1 MEQVQRVTKTLV
13 IGLGSTGTRICDR
26 VAERIVWEL
35 GGLERAP
42 WVQFACIETNAG
54 EQGRLRFIEPKDF
67 RNMTINAQQYVQILE
82 NAKDYD
88 EKIRLTSWWDP
99 TTLEK
104 LPGQEVEAGAGN
116 IRMVGRLAFLFEQNY
131 TAVYSMVKERLEK
144 LRKLSE
150 VAAREGRGPLTDG
163 NDPAIEFAHGGQ
175 IRVFVVGTLC
185 GGTGSGIAADFGYF
199 LRTVLDE
206 SEKSICIF
214 TLPRPEL
221 NIADESLA
229 NKHKKNAFTALVEL
243 NHYFLNDRHLETPVL
258 FPNGDEANP
267 AQFPYD
273 MPFLVMAP
281 STTVDGE
288 GELNQA
294 VADRV
299 FLNIFA
305 PDTDPF
311 AKGVDATIFSN
322 VISDRDHHAHVFCTF
337 GLSSIEYPVQRIA
350 EACRDRLIIHA
361 LSEWVKR
368 SLDASQVELRL
379 QGLNITRE
387 SFVETLISLADGG
400 DLKPELDQ
408 RVKEVV
414 SQAESN
420 LAQARTSLAKL
431 RETLQRNG
439 PVALRL
445 SEAKNRAALVIVER
459 VKAEIRQRLLS
470 YHDGPR
476 VLIQTLDAVINNLEM
491 LRKEPPVSSSTSD
504 ADTALSRLQEF
515 SQSRLLRFV
524 GTRAKVLKHW
534 HNQFRNALENEV
546 KRKLSVLASSILLD
560 MSPDGIRPVEPGAY
574 ARAEKEIRKLRQ
586 RLKNLQDRVD
596 AQIVRLNDNVRRLT
610 TTRPAINGT
619 VIFENDTVDV
629 EYRIR
634 LQEWVQ
640 KEDYAA
646 EWEQGRERMAE
657 SIVSALGEL
666 PSAQSD
672 LRLPDAILA
681 DREGTWL
688 DTPSALASSPPT
700 LPGEILQHLSARA
713 LVPFRTLVNE
723 DVLERWVRMPNSED
737 QVRQVVS
744 RARPFLMVD
753 RAAAE
758 KGNRSPVATRRT
770 VLIPRGDAESH
781 EQFFQTVKALMTQ
794 PPQKNP
800 SPDLFRAVVLE
811 EWYRFPLR
819 GALQV
824 MGKDGISKAEN
835 RDIPTFHSRVDVF
848 WTAITPEHTGRF
860 REAEELLVVNI
871 LLGKIQPKGG
881 YLVMPW
887 TPTGLGDPKERF
899 FPLEVFGAASYIARQ
914 ERDVKGQSL
923 NDVMVELR
931 NQVTAARKSFGANPL
946 ERDRAFLD
954 ALEAGL
960 NQGGR
965 AGIRGWSNEL
975 VKDVIERFC
984 ASDGDLFTAYQM
996 KYQRSEESLSVLWR
1010 TEGTP
1015 REIGGGMYSADGY
1028 YCQTCCGLIGTTKQE
1043 AARNN
1048 WKCFVDPSHNIYG
1061 PKG

>member
-1 MEQVQRVTKTLV
+1 MEQVVQRVTKTLV

-88 EKIRLTSWWDP
+88 EKIRLTSWWDR

-104 LPGQEVEAGAGN
+104 LPGQEIETGAGN

-131 TAVYSMVKERLEK
+131 TAVYTMVKERLEK

-150 VAAREGRGPLTDG
+150 VVAKEERGPLADG
-163 NDPAIEFAHGGQ
+163 EDPAIEFAHGGQ
-175 IRVFVVGTLC
+175 VRVFVVGTLC

-229 NKHKKNAFTALVEL
+229 NKHKKNAFTALIEL
-243 NHYFLNDRHLETPVL
+243 NHYFLNDRHRETPVL
-258 FPNGDEANP
+258 FPNGDESNP
-267 AQFPYD
+267 ARFPYD

-299 FLNIFA
+299 FLNVFA

-311 AKGVDATIFSN
+311 AKGVDATIFT
-322 VISDRDHHAHVFCTF
+322 VGDRDHHAHVFCTF

-350 EACRDRLIIHA
+350 EACRDRLIGHA
-361 LSEWVKR
+361 LSEWVR
-368 SLDASQVELRL
+368 RTLDPSQVEGRL
-379 QGLNITRE
+379 HGLNITRE
-387 SFVETLISLADGG
+387 AFVEALISVADGG
-400 DLKPELDQ
+400 DLKPGLEEQ
-408 RVKEVV
+408 VKEIAG
-414 SQAESN
+414 QAESN
-420 LAQARTSLAKL
+420 PKQARTSLTKL
-431 RETLQRNG
+431 RESLQRNG

-445 SEAKNRAALVIVER
+445 SEARNRAALVIVER

-476 VLIQTLDAVINNLEM
+476 VLIQTLDAVLNNLEV
-491 LRKEPPVSSSTSD
+491 LRKEPPVSSSTGEAD
-504 ADTALSRLQEF
+504 AILSRLEEY
-515 SQSRLLRFV
+515 SQSRLLWFV
-524 GTRAKVLKHW
+524 GTKAKVLKHSRS
-534 HNQFRNALENEV
+534 QFRTALEGEI
-546 KRKLSVLASSILLD
+546 KRRLSALASSVLLD
-560 MSPDGIRPVEPGAY
+560 MSLDGVRPPEPGAY
-574 ARAEKEIRKLRQ
+574 ARAEKEVRKLRQ
-586 RLKNLQDRVD
+586 RLKNLLDRVD

-619 VIFENDTVDV
+619 VIFEDDTVDL
-629 EYRIR
+629 EYRMR

-640 KEDYAA
+640 KLDYAA
-646 EWEQGRERMAE
+646 EWEQGRERMSD
-657 SIVSALGEL
+657 SIISSLGDL

-688 DTPSALASSPPT
+688 DTPSASGASAPT
-700 LPGEILQHLSARA
+700 LPGEVLKHLSANA
-713 LVPFRTLVNE
+713 LKPFQTLVNE

-737 QVRQVVS
+737 QARQVVN
-744 RARPFLMVD
+744 RARPFLEVD
-753 RAAAE
+753 RATAE
-758 KGNRSPVATRRT
+758 KGNRSPVATRRA
-770 VLIPRGDAESH
+770 VLIPRGERDSH
-781 EQFFQTVKALMTQ
+781 ERFFQLARAQMTQ
-794 PPQKNP
+794 PPHKNP
-800 SPDLFRAVVLE
+800 SPDYFRAVVLE

-819 GALQV
+819 GAPQV
-824 MGKDGISKAEN
+824 MGRDGISKAEN
-835 RDIPTFHSRVDVF
+835 RDIPTFHTRADVF
-848 WTAITPEHTGRF
+848 WTAITQEHTERF

-871 LLGKIQPKGG
+871 LLGRIWPKGG
-881 YLVMPW
+881 YLVVPW
-887 TPTGLGDPKERF
+887 TPTGMADSKERYL
-899 FPLEVFGAASYIARQ
+899 PLEVFGAAAYIARQ
-914 ERDVKGQSL
+914 ERDARGQNL
-923 NDVMVELR
+923 NNVMGELR
-931 NQVTAARKSFGANPL
+931 NQLVAARRSFGSDPL

-960 NQGGR
+960 KQGGW
-965 AGIRGWSNEL
+965 AGIRGWNDEL
-975 VKDVIERFC
+975 VNEVIQRYC
-984 ASDGDLFTAYQM
+984 AADADLFTAYQM
-996 KYQRSEESLSVLWR
+996 KYPRSEDSLSVLWR
-1010 TEGTP
+1010 MEGAQ
-1015 REIGGGMYSADGY
+1015 REVGGGTYPADGY
-1028 YCQTCCGLIGTTKQE
+1028 YCQTCCGLIGATRQE

-1048 WKCFVDPSHNIYG
+1048 WKCFVDPSHNVYG
-1061 PKG
+1061 QRG